1 MKNAVGIFSAL
12 AVLLLLLGA
21 FLFLATG
28 EERGTEKQAD
38 SSAGAVETGSLK
50 VGRKKGGRKLGAE
63 IESAVASEASR
74 VTEEEGDASIPLT
87 AEEKRE
93 AEENALVDAFD
104 ALTDKW
110 MESRGSGVSMK
121 DVDEFLAH
129 FRKVPRSRK
138 EECLHRA
145 LNLIPDGNVMLL
157 AGILFD
163 KSLDG
168 DLLETVF
175 NDILNRDE
183 SVKKPVM
190 EQIFKDKTHPCWADV
205 AWIFDVTGSV
215 PGRD

>member
-12 AVLLLLLGA
+12 AVLLILSGA
-21 FLFLATG
+21 FLFLFTG
-28 EERGTEKQAD
+28 KERGPEKLED
-38 SSAGAVETGSLK
+38 SSAGTVEAGIPK
-50 VGRKKGGRKLGAE
+50 ADQRKCPRKTAAA
-63 IESAVASEASR
+63 IASAATAEASR
-74 VTEEEGDASIPLT
+74 ETEEEGDSSVPLT

-110 MESRGSGVSMK
+110 MESGSSGVSMK
-121 DVDEFLAH
+121 DVDEFSAR
-129 FRKVPRSRK
+129 FREVPHSRK

-163 KSLDG
+163 KSLDR
-168 DLLETVF
+168 DLLEAVF

-183 SVKKPVM
+183 AVKKPVM

-215 PGRD
+215 PGRN

>member
-1 MKNAVGIFSAL
+1 MKNTVRIFSAL
-12 AVLLLLLGA
+12 AAFLLLAGVFF
-21 FLFLATG
+21 FLFKG
-28 EERGTEKQAD
+28 EVRNTAKLED
-38 SSAGAVETGSLK
+38 PSAGTVEAGTPK
-50 VGRKKGGRKLGAE
+50 ADRKKGARKHAAA
-63 IESAVASEASR
+63 IASAATAEASR
-74 VTEEEGDASIPLT
+74 ETEEEGDSSVPLT
-87 AEEKRE
+87 VEEKRE

-110 MESRGSGVSMK
+110 MESGSSGVSMK
-121 DVDEFLAH
+121 DVDEFSAC
-129 FRKVPRSRK
+129 FRKVPHSRK

-163 KSLDG
+163 KSLDR

-215 PGRD
+215 PGRN